1 MLPSYGVSL
10 LNRYGLRAVTALVSG
25 RCHSCGSLLPSAIR
39 ASREVRLGLLAPQL
53 ADFPPAS

>member
-1 MLPSYGVSL
+1 MLLSYGASP

-25 RCHSCGSLLPSAIR
+25 PCHSSGSLLPSAIR
-39 ASREVRLGLLAPQL
+39 ASREVRLRLLAAQL